1 MQSEK
6 SMKKQK
12 TKSGKAGKVLGIM
25 LGILAVTYVGISIY
39 FTKHYLFNTFVNDI
53 PAYNMTAKDIEE
65 EIASGLRKYVL
76 TIDARG
82 GITQTLTSDDI
93 SLSLQVDGQFD
104 KALKEQKPFLWPAY
118 LFKETHL
125 TTDDIVVY
133 SREVAAEKISSLSIF
148 DAENII
154 APVDAHLSEDTGEEG
169 FYIIPEKLGQG
180 PVKDTVI
187 SEICAALDVLEAQV
201 TLSDEC
207 YEKPAITSDNQ
218 ELNDL
223 CNNLNVYCKAS
234 ITYEFGDETVVVDGT
249 VIKDWCNIEGQSVS
263 FDEEQVKEFVKS
275 LSRQYDTFG
284 RDRTIISHSGEEVTV
299 QGGDYGWWM
308 DRTTEA
314 NELLEAIKTGYRGTR
329 TPVYF
334 GTALTYGATDYGNSY
349 VEIDLTSQHLWV
361 YQDGQEVIDSDF
373 VSGCVNKGR
382 TTPRGTYGI
391 TYKERDATLVGE
403 NYSSAVKYWMP
414 FNGNV
419 GMHDASWRSEFGGWI
434 YITDGSH
441 GCINLPT
448 DKAAE
453 IFEIVEKGEAVFVYG
468 GKTEPEAVVTAEI
481 VDPETGAVT
490 TKRVPASVA
499 AEQGLTVIPDPVSE
513 TTAETPAAETPAAEA
528 APAQSTP
535 EGDASAETV
544 PVEQDSAQ

>member
-1 MQSEK
+1 
-6 SMKKQK
+6 MKKRQK
-12 TKSGKAGKVLGIM
+12 KSGKAGTVLAIM
-25 LGILAVTYVGISIY
+25 LGILAVVYIGISIY
-39 FTKHYLFNTFVNDI
+39 FTKHYLFNTFVNDL
-53 PAYNMTAKDIEE
+53 PAYNLTADDIEE
-65 EIASGLRKYVL
+65 EIAGGLRKYVL

-82 GITQTLTSDDI
+82 GISQTLTSDDI

-118 LFKETHL
+118 LFKETYL

-133 SREVAAEKISSLSIF
+133 SREIAAEKISSLDIF
-148 DAENII
+148 SADNVI
-154 APVDAHLSEDTGEEG
+154 APVDAHLSEDTDEEG
-169 FYIIPEKLGQG
+169 FYIVPEEQGQT
-180 PVKDTVI
+180 PVKEAVI
-187 SEICAALDVLEAQV
+187 SEICAALDVLESQV
-201 TLSDEC
+201 ILSDDC
-207 YEKPAITSDNQ
+207 YEKPAITTENQ
-218 ELNDL
+218 ELSEL

-249 VIKDWCNIEGQSVS
+249 VIKDWCSIDGQSVT

-314 NELLEAIKTGYRGTR
+314 GELLEAIKTGYRGTR

-334 GTALTYGATDYGNSY
+334 GTAKTYGVTDYGDSY

-361 YQDGQEVIDSDF
+361 YKDGQEVIDSDF

-382 TTPRGTYGI
+382 STPRGTYGI

-419 GMHDASWRSEFGGWI
+419 GMHDASWRSEFGGWL

-468 GKTEPEAVVTAEI
+468 GKTEPEAVVTAQI
-481 VDPETGAVT
+481 VDPDTGAVT
-490 TKRVPASVA
+490 TKRMPASIA
-499 AEQGLTVIPDPVSE
+499 AEQGYTIIPDPVP
-513 TTAETPAAETPAAEA
+513 ETPAEVPATEGAPVAEA
-528 APAQSTP
+528 APA
-535 EGDASAETV
+535 GDASAAEE
-544 PVEQDSAQ
+544 PAQ